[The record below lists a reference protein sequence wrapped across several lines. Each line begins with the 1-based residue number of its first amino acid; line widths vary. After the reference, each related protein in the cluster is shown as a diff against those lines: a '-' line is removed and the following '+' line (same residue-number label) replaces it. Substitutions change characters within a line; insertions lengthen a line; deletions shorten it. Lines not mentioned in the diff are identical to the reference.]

1 MSDRARMWCLRHGES
16 ENVTA
21 GIAGA
26 VPSAPLTG
34 RGRYQAVQA
43 AHALAGEPIT
53 GVYSS
58 TALRAQQTAHLLA
71 ARFGLEV
78 SALPEL
84 VEAGIGRHEGT
95 ADPAVR
101 RRTAEVLRAW
111 VVEQD
116 LQQRV
121 ADGETGQHV
130 LDRMTVGFPQ
140 LASTH
145 PGETVTV
152 VGHVAS
158 LTLALS
164 RPCTISPRVWGT
176 RYRPLIPSSW
186 SGTAKPGTARHG
198 PCPVSTNLVQP
209 QRPDVPCQLRV
220 LDLVL

>member
-26 VPSAPLTG
+26 VPAAPLTG
-34 RGRYQAVQA
+34 RGRHQAIQA
-43 AHALAGEPIT
+43 ARALADEPIT
-53 GVYSS
+53 SVYSS
-58 TALRAQQTAHLLA
+58 PALRAQQTAHLFA
-71 ARFGLEV
+71 ARFGVEV

-84 VEAGIGRHEGT
+84 AEAGIGRHEGT
-95 ADPAVR
+95 ADPAIR

-116 LQQRV
+116 LQQQV

-130 LDRMTVGFPQ
+130 LDRMTAAFQ
-140 LASTH
+140 QIASTH

-164 RPCTISPRVWGT
+164 RLCAIGPRVWGNALPHAHPFLVEWDGQT
-176 RYRPLIPSSW
+176 WHCPAWPV
-186 SGTAKPGTARHG
+186 PAR
-198 PCPVSTNLVQP
+198 
-209 QRPDVPCQLRV
+209 
-220 LDLVL
+220 

>member
-1 MSDRARMWCLRHGES
+1 MSDRTRMWCLRHGES

-34 RGRYQAVQA
+34 RGRRQAVQA
-43 AHALAGEPIT
+43 AQALASEPIT
-53 GVYSS
+53 GIYSS

-71 ARFGLEV
+71 TRFGVEV

-84 VEAGIGRHEGT
+84 AEVGIGQDEGL

-130 LDRMTVGFPQ
+130 LDRMTAAFQ
-140 LASTH
+140 QIASTH

-164 RPCTISPRVWGT
+164 RLCVIGARVWGNALPHAQPFLVEWDGQT
-176 RYRPLIPSSW
+176 W
-186 SGTAKPGTARHG
+186 H
-198 PCPVSTNLVQP
+198 CPAWPV
-209 QRPDVPCQLRV
+209 RAD
-220 LDLVL
+220 

>member
-1 MSDRARMWCLRHGES
+1 MSDRVRMWCLRHGES

-34 RGRYQAVQA
+34 RGRDQAMQA
-43 AHALAGEPIT
+43 ARALACEPIT
-53 GVYSS
+53 EVYSS
-58 TALRAQQTAHLLA
+58 TAVRARQTAQLLA
-71 ARFGLEV
+71 AGFGLEV

-84 VEAGIGRHEGT
+84 AEAGIGRHEGT

-116 LQQRV
+116 LHQRV

-130 LDRMTVGFPQ
+130 LDRMTAAFQ
-140 LASTH
+140 QIASTH
-145 PGETVTV
+145 PGKTVAV

-164 RPCTISPRVWGT
+164 RLCALGPRVWGNALPHAQPFLLESDGQT
-176 RYRPLIPSSW
+176 WHCPTWPV
-186 SGTAKPGTARHG
+186 TA
-198 PCPVSTNLVQP
+198 
-209 QRPDVPCQLRV
+209 D
-220 LDLVL
+220 

>member
-1 MSDRARMWCLRHGES
+1 MNDHVRMWCLRHGES

-26 VPSAPLTG
+26 VPSAPLTE
-34 RGRYQAVQA
+34 RGRHQAIQA
-43 AHALAGEPIT
+43 AQALAGEPIS

-58 TALRAQQTAHLLA
+58 TALRARQTAQLLA
-71 ARFGLEV
+71 ARSGLEV
-78 SALPEL
+78 CALPEL
-84 VEAGIGRHEGT
+84 AEAGIGLHEGT

-121 ADGETGQHV
+121 ADGETGHHV
-130 LDRMTVGFPQ
+130 LDRMTAAFQQIAG
-140 LASTH
+140 TH
-145 PGETVTV
+145 PGQAVAV

-164 RPCTISPRVWGT
+164 QLCTIGARVWGHALPHAHPFLVESDGQT
-176 RYRPLIPSSW
+176 WHCPTWPI
-186 SGTAKPGTARHG
+186 TPG
-198 PCPVSTNLVQP
+198 
-209 QRPDVPCQLRV
+209 
-220 LDLVL
+220 